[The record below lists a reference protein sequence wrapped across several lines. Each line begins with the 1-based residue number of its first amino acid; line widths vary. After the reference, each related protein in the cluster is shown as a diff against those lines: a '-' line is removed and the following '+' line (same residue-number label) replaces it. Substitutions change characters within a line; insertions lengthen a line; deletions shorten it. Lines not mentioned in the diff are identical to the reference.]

1 MSKGM
6 NKLLKQAQQM
16 QSQMVQAQAKLKQ
29 AEVEGTAGGGMV
41 KVRMNGSQELLGVKI
56 DPQVVDPKE
65 TEMLEDLVVAAFK
78 NAQEKVSEA
87 TNAALGGI
95 TGGLKIPGLG

>member
-1 MSKGM
+1 MNM

-16 QSQMVQAQAKLKQ
+16 QSKMAQAQAKLKQ

-41 KVRMNGSQELLGVKI
+41 KVRMNGGQELLSVKI
-56 DPQVVDPKE
+56 DPQAVDPKE

-78 NAQEKVSEA
+78 NAQEKVAEL
-87 TNAALGGI
+87 TNAELGGF
-95 TGGLKIPGLG
+95 TAGLKIPGLG